1 MPGATFARHLLVAG
15 LEAGS
20 GLELDSDSTPGGGG
34 GGGGHERGRG
44 TERGGG
50 GSPLDRAASVDF
62 NPLERAYRPRML
74 RVLPEPA
81 SSSSS
86 SEDGEQQK
94 WYENFRHFLILISS
108 LPYVYSLHF
117 ANSSFFLLP
126 PGATSTPTPSA
137 ASSSPAASASAP
149 TEKWTTT
156 RQSEKS
162 PSSSI

>member
-34 GGGGHERGRG
+34 GGGHERGRG

-50 GSPLDRAASVDF
+50 GSPLDRTASVDF

-94 WYENFRHFLILISS
+94 WYENFHHFGTLIFSLSHVYVLTICKLFFFPPSPRSNFNPDALCRLILPRG
-108 LPYVYSLHF
+108 LRFCTDREVDNY
-117 ANSSFFLLP
+117 P
-126 PGATSTPTPSA
+126 P
-137 ASSSPAASASAP
+137 
-149 TEKWTTT
+149 K
-156 RQSEKS
+156 
-162 PSSSI
+162 